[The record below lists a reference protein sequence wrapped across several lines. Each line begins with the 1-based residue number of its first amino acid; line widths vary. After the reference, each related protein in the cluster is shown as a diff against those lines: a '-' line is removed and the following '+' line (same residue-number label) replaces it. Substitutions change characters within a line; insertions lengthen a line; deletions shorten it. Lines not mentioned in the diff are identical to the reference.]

1 MSSPR
6 FKNNKWSEGK
16 LNILV
21 LNIITLVSEN
31 FKVFCFNSQRETLF
45 IHIKN
50 EVTKFKT
57 SGMIVATKVQ
67 KRYELHGNFPWSFI
81 YSGMIEIYCQ
91 NCGIKWYLIAKAYDF
106 ENLQ

>member
-31 FKVFCFNSQRETLF
+31 FKVFCFNSQWETLF

-67 KRYELHGNFPWSFI
+67 KRYELHGRLFTRGWLKYTVRIVALSDT
-81 YSGMIEIYCQ
+81 S
-91 NCGIKWYLIAKAYDF
+91 
-106 ENLQ
+106 